1 MLIHPTIDKLN
12 GMRLYGMAN
21 AFRAQLETPEIHNL
35 PFEDRLA
42 LIVDMEAL
50 ERENRQLATRL
61 KGANLRQHAA
71 IEDLDAQARRGID
84 RALLAS
90 LSTCQWVKR
99 RHNLLITGP
108 TGIGKTWL
116 ACALSHAACRQGITT
131 VYHRLPAFMQDLDLA
146 RHDGRYK
153 KIMRTIAKAELLVLD
168 DFGIAPMSGDQL
180 RDLLEIIDERYQKG
194 ATLIT
199 SQLPIANWHDAL
211 NDPTM
216 ADAILDRVLHNAYKM
231 ELDRNG
237 ESMRRL
243 RTKIDPTETL

>member
-1 MLIHPTIDKLN
+1 
-12 GMRLYGMAN
+12 
-21 AFRAQLETPEIHNL
+21 
-35 PFEDRLA
+35 
-42 LIVDMEAL
+42 
-50 ERENRQLATRL
+50 
-61 KGANLRQHAA
+61 
-71 IEDLDAQARRGID
+71 
-84 RALLAS
+84 
-90 LSTCQWVKR
+90 
-99 RHNLLITGP
+99 
-108 TGIGKTWL
+108 
-116 ACALSHAACRQGITT
+116 
-131 VYHRLPAFMQDLDLA
+131 MQDLDLA

-168 DFGIAPMSGDQL
+168 DFGIAPMSGGQL

-194 ATLIT
+194 ATLMT

-231 ELDRNG
+231 ELDRDG